1 MDRNHAPLMVN
12 CRLTNNS
19 RHNNEMNY
27 QIARVSRAGA
37 RTGLQLQGHGDMQGF
52 DSSSLAKVERKY
64 SAPQDRAAGTASL
77 SLTPMEVI
85 FLADVC
91 SHSN

>member
-1 MDRNHAPLMVN
+1 MDRNHAPQVVN
-12 CRLTNNS
+12 CRFNNNS
-19 RHNNEMNY
+19 DHNNKINY

-37 RTGLQLQGHGDMQGF
+37 QTGLQLQGHGDMQGF

>member
-1 MDRNHAPLMVN
+1 
-12 CRLTNNS
+12 
-19 RHNNEMNY
+19 MNY
-27 QIARVSRAGA
+27 QIAKVSRAGA
-37 RTGLQLQGHGDMQGF
+37 RTGLRLQGHGDTQGF

-77 SLTPMEVI
+77 SLTPMEVN